1 MDRLPGYFNRKKY
14 QNILILM
21 IRPTVE
27 TPPVPG
33 VGGHSHWKGVWGW
46 ATVMMPGADPGAG
59 KGGAQIVDQ

>member
-33 VGGHSHWKGVWGW
+33 GGGALTLERGMGMGHSHD
-46 ATVMMPGADPGAG
+46 AEAG
-59 KGGAQIVDQ
+59 S